1 MSGKHISHYELAE
14 KLGEGGMGVV
24 YKAWDLTL
32 GRPVALKFLPGHLA
46 DSPEQ
51 VTRFRQ
57 EARAISAVNHPNIAT
72 IYEIGEAE
80 GQCFLA
86 LEYLSGGTLETAL
99 QQLKTAGQ
107 QLSLE
112 QALDYAVQIAEAL
125 AHAHAH
131 GVIHRDIKTANM
143 LFTESGALKVTD
155 FGLAKLAEGASVTQT
170 GTVMGTPATM
180 SPEQAQG
187 LEVDERTDIFSA
199 GVVMFEL
206 FSGQRP
212 FRGANPTAMLY
223 QVVHVPAPP
232 LGESR
237 FGAPPAL
244 ERIVAKALEK
254 DRAARYQKAADL
266 AADLRALRRELL
278 SGSFTGRSMQE
289 TVAMIAAP
297 ARRVSARR
305 RRWLVVGLPA
315 AFVVAGMGAWIGWPT
330 LRDRVASTLSGLH
343 ARSLPAEKRLAVLP
357 FRNVGGNPKDQAFV
371 DGLKEVVIGKL
382 TRLER
387 PGGSLVVVV
396 SPDAVQAKEINT
408 AADAWKRLG
417 ANLVMTGSVINA
429 GQQPQL
435 IVNVEDPQ
443 NLVVLRSETIDA
455 SHPDLTAEATRLVRM
470 LELEMSS
477 ASRETLRAGD
487 SSNSAATRFYIEGRG
502 YLLRYD
508 RVENLDLAVG
518 AFRDAVAKDPNYALA
533 WAGLAEALWQKY
545 KIQKDPALLAEAS
558 DDGGRALGIGSR
570 LAAVH
575 ITVGQ
580 IRMTQGDYE
589 AAAQRLQAALA
600 LEPANAKAFRALGDV
615 YQAMRKN
622 DDAEKLYRK
631 AIEVRPGDAAGHI
644 YLGLFY
650 YKRDRLPAAEL
661 SFRRA
666 IELTPDSPLA
676 HGNLGAVYVRMGQ
689 YSAAADHFEKSASLE
704 PNARAYTNLGAAYYY
719 LKRYA
724 DAVLP
729 YQRAVEI
736 APKESMWW
744 GNLADAY
751 RWTPALAD
759 QATAAYRRAIEL
771 VEQEIRLE
779 PQDARLRARLAMYLA
794 SIRDRSRAL
803 AQITEALRLDSSQ
816 AYVQYRAAL
825 VDEQL
830 GNRESALKHLE
841 LALKAGQP
849 MADILAD
856 PPLEQL
862 RKDSRFVRMA
872 SPQP

>member
-1 MSGKHISHYELAE
+1 MPGKHISHYELAE

-72 IYEIGEAE
+72 IYEISEAE

-86 LEYLSGGTLETAL
+86 LEYLAGGTLETAL

-107 QLSLE
+107 PLSLE

-155 FGLAKLAEGASVTQT
+155 FGLAKLAEGSSVTQT

-187 LEVDERTDIFSA
+187 VEVDERTDIFSA

-223 QVVHVPAPP
+223 QVVHAAAPP
-232 LGESR
+232 LSEYRLGT
-237 FGAPPAL
+237 PPTL

-278 SGSFTGRSMQE
+278 SGSFTGRSVQE
-289 TVAMIAAP
+289 TVAMTAAP
-297 ARRVSARR
+297 ARSAGK
-305 RRWLVVGLPA
+305 RRWLAAGILA
-315 AFVVAGMGAWIGWPT
+315 AFIVAGMGAWAGWPA
-330 LRDRVASTLSGLH
+330 LRDRAAATLSGLH
-343 ARSLPAEKRLAVLP
+343 ARSLPTEKRLAVLP
-357 FRNVGGNPKDQAFV
+357 FRNLGGSANDQAFV
-371 DGLKEVVIGKL
+371 DGLREMVISKL

-387 PGGSLVVVV
+387 PGGSLLVVV
-396 SPDAVQAKEINT
+396 SPDEVQAKEISS
-408 AADAWKRLG
+408 AADAAKRLG
-417 ANLVMTGSVINA
+417 ANLVMTGSVVQA

-435 IVNVEDPQ
+435 IVNLEDPQ
-443 NLVVLRSETIDA
+443 TLTVLRSETIDA
-455 SHPDLTAEATRLVRM
+455 SHPDLTVEAAKLVRL
-470 LELEMSS
+470 LELEMS
-477 ASRETLRAGD
+477 AGTRQALQAGD
-487 SSNSAATRFYIEGRG
+487 SPNPDATRFYAEGRG
-502 YLLRYD
+502 YMLRPD
-508 RVENLDLAVG
+508 RIENLDLAAG
-518 AFRDAVAKDPNYALA
+518 AFRDALMKDSNYALA

-545 KIQKDPALLAEAS
+545 QIQKEPGLLAEAS
-558 DDGGRALGIGSR
+558 GHASRAVQLNRG

-575 ITVGQ
+575 ITLGQ
-580 IRMTQGDYE
+580 IRLSQGDNE
-589 AAAQRLQAALA
+589 AAAKALQAALA
-600 LEPANAKAFRALGDV
+600 LEPANGGALKVLGDV
-615 YQAMRKN
+615 YGAMRRYEE
-622 DDAEKLYRK
+622 AEATYRK
-631 AIEVRPGDAAGHI
+631 AIELRPSDPAAYN
-644 YLGLFY
+644 YLGRFY
-650 YKRDRLPAAEL
+650 FNRERLPNAEL

-666 IELTPDSPLA
+666 IELTPDSYLA
-676 HGNLGAVYVRMGQ
+676 HSNLGVIYLQMGR
-689 YSAAADHFEKSASLE
+689 YSEALEQLEKSVSIA
-704 PNARAYTNLGAAYYY
+704 PNARGYTNLGAAYYY
-719 LKRYA
+719 LKRYQ
-724 DAVLP
+724 DAVAP
-729 YQRAVEI
+729 FRRAVEI
-736 APKESMWW
+736 APKNSTYW

-751 RWTPALAD
+751 RWAPDLRD
-759 QATAAYRRAIEL
+759 QAPAAFRRAIEL
-771 VEQEIRLE
+771 LEQEIQVDPRN
-779 PQDARLRARLAMYLA
+779 PRLRARLGMYYA
-794 SIRDRSRAL
+794 SIGERPRAL
-803 AQITEALRLDSSQ
+803 SEIAEALRLDSSQ

-830 GNRESALKHLE
+830 GDHEGALKALD

-849 MADILAD
+849 MADILAA

-862 RKDSRFVRMA
+862 RKDPRFARMA
-872 SPQP
+872 SPRP

>member
-1 MSGKHISHYELAE
+1 MMSGKHISHYELAE

-32 GRPVALKFLPGHLA
+32 GRPVALKFLPGHMA

-51 VTRFRQ
+51 VTRFHQ

-86 LEYLSGGTLETAL
+86 LEYLSGGTLEAAL
-99 QQLKTAGQ
+99 QQLKAAGQ
-107 QLSLE
+107 PLSLE

-143 LFTESGALKVTD
+143 LFTESRSLKITD
-155 FGLAKLAEGASVTQT
+155 FGLAKLAEGSSVTRT

-206 FSGQRP
+206 FTSQRP

-237 FGAPPAL
+237 LGTPAAL

-266 AADLRALRRELL
+266 AADLRSLRRELIT
-278 SGSFTGRSMQE
+278 GSFTGRSVQE
-289 TVAMIAAP
+289 TVAMTAAP
-297 ARRVSARR
+297 GRK
-305 RRWLVVGLPA
+305 RRWLAAGLPA
-315 AFVVAGMGAWIGWPT
+315 AFIVAGMGAWIGWPAV
-330 LRDRVASTLSGLH
+330 RDRVTSTLSGLH

-371 DGLKEVVIGKL
+371 DGLREVVIGKL

-396 SPDAVQAKEINT
+396 SPDELQAKEINT

-417 ANLVMTGSVINA
+417 ANLVMTGSVIQA

-435 IVNVEDPQ
+435 IVNLEDPQ
-443 NLVVLRSETIDA
+443 SLTVLRSETVDA
-455 SHPDLTAEATRLVRM
+455 SHPDLAVEATRLVGM
-470 LELEMSS
+470 LELQMSS

-487 SSNSAATRFYIEGRG
+487 SSDPAAIRFYIEGRG

-508 RVENLDLAVG
+508 RVENLDLAAG

-533 WAGLAEALWQKY
+533 WAGWAEALRWKHWLQKE
-545 KIQKDPALLAEAS
+545 PALLAQAAAHAAH
-558 DDGGRALGIGSR
+558 ALQLNSR
-570 LAAVH
+570 PAALHV
-575 ITVGQ
+575 TMGQ
-580 IRMTQGDYE
+580 IRLQEGNRE
-589 AAAQRLQAALA
+589 AAARELQTALA
-600 LEPANAKAFRALGDV
+600 LEPANAGAFQALGDV
-615 YQAMRKN
+615 YESTQRYEE
-622 DDAEKLYRK
+622 AEKTYRK
-631 AIEVRPGDAAGHI
+631 AIEMRPGDPSGRLR
-644 YLGLFY
+644 LGFFY
-650 YKRDRLPAAEL
+650 YNRERLPEAEL
-661 SFRRA
+661 EFRRA
-666 IELTPDSPLA
+666 LELAPDSPRA
-676 HGNLGAVYVRMGQ
+676 HSNLGVVYLRKEQ
-689 YSAAADHFEKSASLE
+689 YSDAVEQFEKSVSIE
-704 PNARAYTNLGAAYYY
+704 PNARGYSNLGAAYYY

-724 DAVLP
+724 DSVQP
-729 YQRAVEI
+729 FRRAVEM
-736 APKESMWW
+736 ARTNSMYW

-751 RWTPALAD
+751 RWTPDLSN
-759 QATAAYRRAIEL
+759 QAPGAFRHAIEL
-771 VEQEIRLE
+771 LEQEVQVDPRN
-779 PQDARLRARLAMYLA
+779 PRLRARLGMYYA
-794 SIRDRSRAL
+794 SIQERPRAL
-803 AQITEALRLDSSQ
+803 GEMAEALRLDPSQ

-825 VDEQL
+825 VYEQL
-830 GNRESALKHLE
+830 GDHDQALKALE

-849 MADILAD
+849 MAEIRTS
-856 PPLEQL
+856 PVLEQL
-862 RKDSRFVRMA
+862 RKDARFVRMA